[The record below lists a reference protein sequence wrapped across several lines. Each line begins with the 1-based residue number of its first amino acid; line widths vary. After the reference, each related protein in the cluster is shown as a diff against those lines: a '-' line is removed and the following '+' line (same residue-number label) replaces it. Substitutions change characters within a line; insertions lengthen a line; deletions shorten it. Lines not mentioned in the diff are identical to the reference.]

1 MKHMKISVVLLALL
15 LVAMAMVPLVS
26 AASTTDL
33 CFQNVDVSKIQTPNL
48 QFNTTQTKVI
58 VSGELSPSAAS
69 AIPASTVTAQSAAAA
84 PYIPYGAI
92 IYHSRTGVTTVFD
105 STGKQLF
112 ATDDVKAAT
121 LSNGAPATYVHEIP
135 SGSTE
140 SEYQGKTYVTYGSKL
155 ILTIIN
161 ENDAKT
167 VTASAS
173 TIASTTSS
181 PQVAGVMLTSFYKGW
196 IEYAQSSVVTA
207 DRVDSTWV
215 APTKTPAVNG
225 LKQSLGIW
233 NGIQQSGVSGVL
245 QPVLMWNFAP
255 VGDPNIYLKYTGA
268 AWDYRS
274 GINQD
279 SLHSTPI
286 DVSPG
291 QTVEGTLQW
300 SPTLNCWLIQFKN
313 VATGRTT
320 DFKSSRLSRNNL
332 NIFMTLEAAGSVQG
346 TTSALTGPI
355 SFQNN
360 IIQYQGVNVP
370 ITFTGYIWPGAS
382 SVFSGLNPRVST
394 YPSLQVNLDT
404 GR

>member
-196 IEYAQSSVVTA
+196 IKYA
-207 DRVDSTWV
+207 RR
-215 APTKTPAVNG
+215 P
-225 LKQSLGIW
+225 L
-233 NGIQQSGVSGVL
+233 
-245 QPVLMWNFAP
+245 
-255 VGDPNIYLKYTGA
+255 
-268 AWDYRS
+268 
-274 GINQD
+274 
-279 SLHSTPI
+279 
-286 DVSPG
+286 SP
-291 QTVEGTLQW
+291 
-300 SPTLNCWLIQFKN
+300 
-313 VATGRTT
+313 
-320 DFKSSRLSRNNL
+320 
-332 NIFMTLEAAGSVQG
+332 
-346 TTSALTGPI
+346 LTG
-355 SFQNN
+355 STQ
-360 IIQYQGVNVP
+360 
-370 ITFTGYIWPGAS
+370 PG
-382 SVFSGLNPRVST
+382 LHQQKRP
-394 YPSLQVNLDT
+394 PSMV
-404 GR
+404 